1 MKTFKLTSFFVL
13 ALITVVVSCK
23 KDESKSNTQPATEVA
38 TSDQVSVTDD
48 QVTEG
53 VTTAMDAADGTE
65 DGSADLRPVSCATIT
80 ANADTKT
87 ITIDFGTGCTN
98 PLTGRTRSGKIIVG
112 YTGTNYKQA
121 TERTIE
127 FVNYKTVDTVT
138 LNGTFTQSNI
148 VRTNNSVN
156 FTLSSSNFTFLFA
169 DGKTHTLVT
178 YTRNFIINLGANLR
192 DFSDNTTTISGST
205 TGINK
210 EGEAYSVTITTPVVI
225 KGECALD
232 HIFYPATGMYDIKIG
247 NRPKFTLSWGSG
259 ACDKVVTIVYL
270 GITIDVT
277 LK

>member
-1 MKTFKLTSFFVL
+1 MFKLTSFF
-13 ALITVVVSCK
+13 ALILIIVIVSCK
-23 KDESKSNTQPATEVA
+23 KDESKNNTQPATEVS
-38 TSDQVSVTDD
+38 TSDQVSVTDG

-53 VTTAMDAADGTE
+53 VSTAMDAADGTE

-80 ANADTKT
+80 PDAAAKT
-87 ITIDFGTGCTN
+87 ITIDFGTGCVN
-98 PLTGRTRSGKIIVG
+98 PVTGRTRSGKIIVG

-138 LNGTFTQSNI
+138 LNGKFTQSNI
-148 VRTNNSVN
+148 VRTDNSVS
-156 FTLSSSNFTFLFA
+156 FTLSASNFTFLFLN
-169 DGKTHTLVT
+169 GKTHTLVT

-210 EGEAYSVTITTPVVI
+210 EGEAYSVTITTPVVVS
-225 KGECALD
+225 GVCALD
-232 HIFYPATGMYDIKIG
+232 HIFYPTTGAYDIKIG
-247 NRPKFTLSWGSG
+247 SRPKFTFSWGTG
-259 ACDKVVTIVYL
+259 ACDKIVTVTYL
-270 GITIDVT
+270 GTSVDIT